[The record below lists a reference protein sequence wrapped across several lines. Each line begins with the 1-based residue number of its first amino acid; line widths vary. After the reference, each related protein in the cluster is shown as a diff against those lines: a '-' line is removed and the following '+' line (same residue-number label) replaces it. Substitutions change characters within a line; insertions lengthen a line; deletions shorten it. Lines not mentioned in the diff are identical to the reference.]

1 MPAPE
6 APKAEP
12 YVLPEDAIEERFLAS
27 TGPGGQ
33 NVNKVATAVQLR
45 VDVTALRLAPAVYQ
59 RLKVLAGSRWVE
71 GGAILVTAREHRTRE
86 ANREA
91 ARARVAALVG
101 RALVRPERRIKTK
114 PTKASKERRLTGKAT
129 RSGVKAGRGKVQLD

>member
-1 MPAPE
+1 MPA
-6 APKAEP
+6 AEP

-45 VDVTALRLAPAVYQ
+45 VDVYALRLSPSVFQ
-59 RLKVLAGSRWVE
+59 RLKALAGSRWVE
-71 GGAILVTAREHRTRE
+71 GGAILVTAREYRTRE

-101 RALVRPERRIKTK
+101 QALVKPERRIKTK
-114 PTKASKERRLTGKAT
+114 PTKASKERRLTSKAT
-129 RSGVKAGRGKVQLD
+129 RSGVKAGRGKVRLE

>member
-1 MPAPE
+1 MPAP
-6 APKAEP
+6 EP
-12 YVLPEDAIEERFLAS
+12 YVLPEEAIEERFLAA

-45 VDVTALRLAPAVYQ
+45 VDVYALRLAPSVFQ

-91 ARARVAALVG
+91 ARARIAAMVAQALVK
-101 RALVRPERRIKTK
+101 PERRIKTK
-114 PTKASKERRLTGKAT
+114 PTKASKERRLTAKST
-129 RSGVKAGRGKVQLD
+129 RSGVKAGRGKVRID